1 MPRKKQAKQEEMP
14 LTISEPAAPATPEGE
29 AVLEALRSNLA
40 LLGELAARY
49 QVDFQPERPADRPQI
64 NSPQDVFNLLGPEMS
79 ALAQE
84 QLRVLLLN
92 TRNQVMAQRI
102 VYQGNVNSSIVRPAE
117 VFRAAIIDSAPSI
130 IISHNHPSGDP
141 TPSPE
146 DVSITRDLVAG
157 GKLLGID
164 VLDHIVIAGSKFV
177 SLKEKKLMTTNPI
190 DTRRGG
196 APPFLTRNST
206 ALIRSFTLQEATHEF
221 HATPER
227 RRPCSPSAP
236 EAIGPPTPS
245 PATGHAPLVPC
256 HVGRR
261 PRSEA
266 IWASL

>member
-117 VFRAAIIDSAPSI
+117 VLRAAVIESAPSI
-130 IISHNHPSGDP
+130 VIAHNHPSGDP

-146 DVSITRDLVAG
+146 DVSITRELVQG

-164 VLDHIVIAGSKFV
+164 LLDHIVIGGSKWV
-177 SLKEKKLMTTNPI
+177 SLKEKKLMDN
-190 DTRRGG
+190 
-196 APPFLTRNST
+196 
-206 ALIRSFTLQEATHEF
+206 
-221 HATPER
+221 
-227 RRPCSPSAP
+227 
-236 EAIGPPTPS
+236 
-245 PATGHAPLVPC
+245 
-256 HVGRR
+256 
-261 PRSEA
+261 
-266 IWASL
+266 